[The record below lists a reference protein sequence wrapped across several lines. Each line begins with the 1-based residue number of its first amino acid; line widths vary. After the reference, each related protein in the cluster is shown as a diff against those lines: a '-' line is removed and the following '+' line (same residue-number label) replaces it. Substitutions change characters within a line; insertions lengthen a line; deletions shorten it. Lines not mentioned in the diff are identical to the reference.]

1 LNFSQEKN
9 INNFQYKYKINK
21 TDMYSYKVKVK
32 KVSGILKESVLP
44 NCNVVVKSKTR
55 LSKKSLN
62 EKLNEHY
69 NKYGLVVEEFN
80 VTGFDNDEPAPYYTG
95 NTASSTRIDR
105 ASTKKDK
112 PARKAKSV
120 EKETTHGLKVG
131 DILQSS
137 YGYNRTIHNFY
148 KVIRTTGSSV
158 VLHKL
163 VKNYI
168 DGDNGGWAT
177 SWRVM
182 PIEDELDSRERPF
195 TKRVKEGFMGDPCVK
210 ISSYEWAYKWDG
222 HPKTETPD

>member
-1 LNFSQEKN
+1 
-9 INNFQYKYKINK
+9 
-21 TDMYSYKVKVK
+21 M
-32 KVSGILKESVLP
+32 LKESVLP
-44 NCNVVVKSKTR
+44 NRNVTVKSKSR
-55 LSKKSLN
+55 LTKHGLS
-62 EKLNEHY
+62 EKLNEYY
-69 NKYGLVVEEFN
+69 NNRYGLVVEEFN
-80 VTGFDNDEPAPYYTG
+80 VTGFDNDEPASYYTG

-105 ASTKKDK
+105 ASTKKEK
-112 PARKAKSV
+112 PARKIKSI

-131 DILQSS
+131 DILQAS
-137 YGYNRTIHNFY
+137 YGYNRTIYNFY

-163 VKNYI
+163 AKNYI

-195 TKRVKEGFMGDPCVK
+195 TKRVKEGFMGEPCVK
-210 ISSYEWAYKWDG
+210 VSSYEWAYKWDG

>member
-1 LNFSQEKN
+1 MKSYIKSSSFFIDLKN
-9 INNFQYKYKINK
+9 WLRYYKN
-21 TDMYSYKVKVK
+21 
-32 KVSGILKESVLP
+32 
-44 NCNVVVKSKTR
+44 R
-55 LSKKSLN
+55 
-62 EKLNEHY
+62 
-69 NKYGLVVEEFN
+69 YGLVVEEFN

-105 ASTKKDK
+105 ASTKKEK
-112 PARKAKSV
+112 PARKAKSI
-120 EKETTHGLKVG
+120 EKETTHSLKVG

-137 YGYNRTIHNFY
+137 YGYNRTIYNFY

-182 PIEDELDSRERPF
+182 PIEDELDSRERPL
-195 TKRVKEGFMGDPCVK
+195 TKRVKDGFKGEPCVK

>member
-1 LNFSQEKN
+1 
-9 INNFQYKYKINK
+9 
-21 TDMYSYKVKVK
+21 M
-32 KVSGILKESVLP
+32 LKESVLP
-44 NCNVVVKSKTR
+44 NRNVTVKSKSR
-55 LSKKSLN
+55 LTKHSLSERLN
-62 EKLNEHY
+62 EYYKNR
-69 NKYGLVVEEFN
+69 YGLVVEEFN

-105 ASTKKDK
+105 ASTKKEK
-112 PARKAKSV
+112 PARKAKSI
-120 EKETTHGLKVG
+120 EKETTHSLKVG

-137 YGYNRTIHNFY
+137 YGYNRTIYNFY

-195 TKRVKEGFMGDPCVK
+195 TKRVKEGFMGEPCVK
-210 ISSYEWAYKWDG
+210 VSSYEWAYKWDG
-222 HPKTETPD
+222 YPKTETPD